1 MDKKINKYNDN
12 EDDEDEES
20 AKFKT
25 IVARQAVRILRVS
38 HNNINEFV
46 LKMQKGQILLR
57 KMLTKHRTIRLLLFI
72 CQCFFQMIQI

>member
-1 MDKKINKYNDN
+1 MND
-12 EDDEDEES
+12 EDDDEEES

-46 LKMQKGQILLR
+46 LKTQKGQNFTQEDVDKAQNDTVAAFYMSMLLSDDSNL
-57 KMLTKHRTIRLLLFI
+57 KNKKAK
-72 CQCFFQMIQI
+72 